1 MAWGTV
7 IAESWQCSLQKGR
20 QEGELEKDM
29 WCLEPAAF
37 EELVKPLH
45 RDILQGPGSM
55 RGT

>member
-20 QEGELEKDM
+20 QEGELEKDV

-37 EELVKPLH
+37 EELMKPLH

-55 RGT
+55 RRT